1 MKLKNKNSKRFS
13 IRFLK
18 KYINLKNLLVF
29 LIGFFVTAI
38 VIGIIYFLSLDN
50 GSLSSI
56 YTNVDKYFT
65 VSVTSLNVFIKELFS
80 NIFNVFIIWIFGISV
95 IGIFIVLFLLFSE
108 GFGFGVIASSI
119 IKMYNIKGIVGVF
132 LYLFPCKIIYIFI
145 LIILSFRAINFSY
158 KLINFLIFKKDIDIK
173 QELKKYFKIL
183 VIMIIFSFVYS
194 IFNVFVNPLCIKL
207 WTFFIK

>member
-13 IRFLK
+13 ISFLK

-80 NIFNVFIIWIFGISV
+80 NIFNVFIIWLFGISV

-183 VIMIIFSFVYS
+183 VIMVIFSFVYS
-194 IFNVFVNPLCIKL
+194 VFNVFVNPLCIKL